1 MNVTLGRGGKHVA
14 RAPRPHG
21 SEELRRVLRLLV
33 RFSGGRKLYVL
44 ALVMLIF
51 EAITTVF
58 QPYPLAYLIDFL
70 QGQARPLGIDL
81 PFLSAPRSETVAI
94 LTGGLILL
102 TMVNSLGDSLAE
114 IFLARGGRVL
124 GYNIRATLHA
134 HLQRLS
140 LAFHDQRRTGDML
153 TRVTS
158 DVTALEDFVVKSVSD
173 LAGSVLVLVGTLA
186 FLFFKSW
193 MVAVIALLVVPP
205 LAAVSNHYS
214 QRIKSASKR
223 QRAREGDFASAA
235 QEMLTSIRVI
245 QSYGR
250 ADYETQR
257 FTAQSRKAMDA
268 ALETAGLSARFS
280 WVVAVL
286 EALSITA
293 VVWAGLWLID
303 RRTVTVG
310 TLILFTVLI
319 QNMFRPTR
327 KIIREWSTIGKIF
340 ASVERIAEVLDRQ
353 PAVVDAPNAAPA
365 PTFTGHVSFHDVD
378 FAYQLEA
385 EDAGR
390 AGGSSRRVALREVNF
405 SIPPGQV
412 FALVGHSG
420 AGKST
425 IAQLIP
431 RLYDPDRGIVRID
444 GLDIRRLTLESLRS
458 QISVVLQDTVL
469 FSSTV
474 ADNIAYGRAH
484 ATRDQIIEAATRANA
499 DGFIRELPHG
509 YDTMLGERAGNLS
522 GGQRQR
528 LAIARAFIR
537 NAPILI
543 LDEPT
548 TGLDA
553 TASEQ
558 VLLGL
563 RSLMQG
569 KTTVIITHNLN
580 LIRSADC
587 ILVVDQG
594 RIVERGTHEEL
605 LGARRTYAEYYAK
618 HVGPLDE
625 DGKPSLSVVT
635 GEGGA
640 QPDHADGQL
649 SLAVNREHL
658 IHPAHQ

>member
-1 MNVTLGRGGKHVA
+1 MQVRVNRGKHSA
-14 RAPRPHG
+14 RAPSPRG
-21 SEELRRVLRLLV
+21 GEEARRVLKLLV
-33 RFSGGRKLYVL
+33 RFSGGRRLYVL
-44 ALVMLIF
+44 ALVMLVF
-51 EAITTVF
+51 EAVTAVA
-58 QPYPLAYLIDFL
+58 QVWPLAYLIDFL
-70 QGQARPLGIDL
+70 NGQRPPLGIDL
-81 PFLSAPRSETVAI
+81 PLFSTPRSETVAI

-124 GYNIRATLHA
+124 GYNVRSELHA

-173 LAGSVLVLVGTLA
+173 LAGSVLVLVGTLG
-186 FLFFKSW
+186 FLLYQSW
-193 MVAVIALLVVPP
+193 MVAVIALLIVPP
-205 LAAVSNHYS
+205 LATVSNHYS

-223 QRAREGDFASAA
+223 QRAREGDFADAA

-245 QSYGR
+245 QTYGR
-250 ADYETQR
+250 ADYETER
-257 FTAQSRKAMDA
+257 FGVQSRQAMEA
-268 ALETAGLSARFS
+268 ALDTANLSARFS
-280 WVVAVL
+280 WVVALL

-293 VVWAGLWLID
+293 VVWTGLWLID
-303 RRTVTVG
+303 RKTITVG
-310 TLILFTVLI
+310 LLVMFTVLI
-319 QNMFRPTR
+319 QNMFKPTR

-340 ASVERIAEVLDRQ
+340 ASVERIGEVLDRQ
-353 PAVVDAPNAAPA
+353 PAVVDAPDAAPA
-365 PTFTGHVSFHDVD
+365 PPFAGHITLHDVS

-385 EDAGR
+385 EDAGK
-390 AGGSSRRVALREVNF
+390 AGDSSRRIALRQVDLD
-405 SIPPGQV
+405 IQPGQV
-412 FALVGHSG
+412 FALVGPSG

-431 RLYDPDRGIVRID
+431 RLYDPDQGSVCID
-444 GLDIRRLTLESLRS
+444 GLDVRGITLESLRS

-474 ADNIAYGRAH
+474 ADNIAYGRAL
-484 ATRDQIIEAATRANA
+484 ATREEIVEAATRANA

-509 YDTMLGERAGNLS
+509 YDTMLGERAANLS

-537 NAPILI
+537 NTPILI

-553 TASEQ
+553 DASEQ

-569 KTTVIITHNLN
+569 KTTVIITHHLN

-594 RIVERGTHEEL
+594 RIVEKGTHEEL
-605 LGARRTYAEYYAK
+605 LALRRIYAEYYAK
-618 HVGPLDE
+618 QAGPVG
-625 DGKPSLSVVT
+625 DGNEPRSVVIGNGGERPELVDGRWSLSVRP
-635 GEGGA
+635 E
-640 QPDHADGQL
+640 Q
-649 SLAVNREHL
+649 L
-658 IHPAHQ
+658 IHPARQ

>member
-1 MNVTLGRGGKHVA
+1 MQVRVNRGKHSA
-14 RAPRPHG
+14 RAPSPRCG
-21 SEELRRVLRLLV
+21 EEARRVLKLLV
-33 RFSGGRKLYVL
+33 RFSGGRRLYVL
-44 ALVMLIF
+44 ALVMLVF
-51 EAITTVF
+51 EAVTAVA
-58 QPYPLAYLIDFL
+58 QVWPLAYLIDFL
-70 QGQARPLGIDL
+70 NGQRPPLGIDL
-81 PFLSAPRSETVAI
+81 PLFSTPRSETVAI

-124 GYNIRATLHA
+124 GYNVRSELHA

-173 LAGSVLVLVGTLA
+173 LAGSVLVLVGTLG
-186 FLFFKSW
+186 FLLYQSW
-193 MVAVIALLVVPP
+193 MVAVIALLIVPP
-205 LAAVSNHYS
+205 LATVSNHYS

-223 QRAREGDFASAA
+223 QRAREGDFADAA

-245 QSYGR
+245 QTYGR
-250 ADYETQR
+250 ADYETER
-257 FTAQSRKAMDA
+257 FGVQSRQAMEA
-268 ALETAGLSARFS
+268 ALDTANLSARFS
-280 WVVAVL
+280 WVVALL

-293 VVWAGLWLID
+293 VVWTGLWLID
-303 RRTVTVG
+303 RKTITVG
-310 TLILFTVLI
+310 LLVMFTVLI
-319 QNMFRPTR
+319 QNMFKPTR

-340 ASVERIAEVLDRQ
+340 ASVERIGEVLDRQ

-365 PTFTGHVSFHDVD
+365 PEFTGHISFHDVN
-378 FAYQLEA
+378 FAYQVEA
-385 EDAGR
+385 DDAGK
-390 AGGSSRRVALREVNF
+390 AGGSSLRVALRAVDLD
-405 SIPPGQV
+405 IRPGQV
-412 FALVGHSG
+412 FALVGPSG

-431 RLYDPDRGIVRID
+431 RLYDPDAGTVCID
-444 GLDIRRLTLESLRS
+444 GLDVRGLTLESLRS

-469 FSSTV
+469 FRSTV
-474 ADNIAYGRAH
+474 ADNIAYGRAL
-484 ATRDQIIEAATRANA
+484 ATRDEIVEAAARANA

-509 YDTMLGERAGNLS
+509 YDTMLGERAANLS

-537 NAPILI
+537 NTPILI

-553 TASEQ
+553 DASEQ

-563 RSLMQG
+563 SSLMQG
-569 KTTVIITHNLN
+569 KTTVIITHHLN

-594 RIVERGTHEEL
+594 RIVEKGTHDEL
-605 LGARRTYAEYYAK
+605 LAMRGIYAEYYAK
-618 HVGPLDE
+618 QAAPVGE
-625 DGKPSLSVVT
+625 GSEPSPSVVT
-635 GEGGA
+635 GNGGGR
-640 QPDHADGQL
+640 PELVDGRWSL
-649 SLAVNREHL
+649 SVKPEHL
-658 IHPAHQ
+658 IHPARQ